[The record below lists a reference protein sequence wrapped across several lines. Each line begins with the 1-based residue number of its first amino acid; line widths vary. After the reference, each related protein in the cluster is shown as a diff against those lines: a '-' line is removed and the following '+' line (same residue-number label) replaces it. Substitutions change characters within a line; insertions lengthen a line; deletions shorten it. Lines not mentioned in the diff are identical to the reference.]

1 MDLKKGEWDD
11 LEGKVMVSAKFIGDV
26 STLEP
31 EQQEHA
37 REFPFIA
44 LYFSSDAEDFK
55 SKACVPAEHFEHGSD
70 IAEEAAPKSPT
81 IYGGLYAPLAVEDG
95 FFDGDHD
102 VLFIG
107 EVRDVANGFACLQL
121 AGQFYM
127 RRYLDNFGV
136 TKGVEKP
143 EEKVTYANFQGDLVP
158 YVTSTFLSPLQ
169 RAIDEP
175 DEFEEIRKTFID
187 FSADAS
193 PAIGKT
199 VEHLCDAISVGSGL
213 ELTDSYLM
221 LIEAIH
227 KQDFKRAAILR
238 DRIKELMTS

>member
-1 MDLKKGEWDD
+1 MDLKKGDWDN
-11 LEGKVMVSAKFIGDV
+11 LEGRVMVYAKFVADV
-26 STLEP
+26 PTLDP
-31 EQQEHA
+31 VLQEHA
-37 REFPFIA
+37 RELPFIA

-55 SKACVPAEHFEHGSD
+55 SKMGVPAEHFEHDYD
-70 IAEEAAPKSPT
+70 IAGKAAPK
-81 IYGGLYAPLAVEDG
+81 IHGGLYAPLAVEDS

-107 EVRDVANGFACLQL
+107 EIRDVDNGFACLQL

-136 TKGVEKP
+136 TKGAEKP
-143 EEKVTYANFQGDLVP
+143 EEKVTYSSLTGDLVP

-169 RAIDEP
+169 RAIDDL
-175 DEFEEIRKTFID
+175 DEFEEIRKAFID

>member
-1 MDLKKGEWDD
+1 MD
-11 LEGKVMVSAKFIGDV
+11 
-26 STLEP
+26 
-31 EQQEHA
+31 
-37 REFPFIA
+37 
-44 LYFSSDAEDFK
+44 
-55 SKACVPAEHFEHGSD
+55 
-70 IAEEAAPKSPT
+70 
-81 IYGGLYAPLAVEDG
+81 
-95 FFDGDHD
+95 
-102 VLFIG
+102 
-107 EVRDVANGFACLQL
+107 NGFACLQL

-127 RRYLDNFGV
+127 RRYLD
-136 TKGVEKP
+136 KGGTVNNVEKS
-143 EEKVTYANFQGDLVP
+143 EEKVTYSSLTGDLVP
-158 YVTSTFLSPLQ
+158 YLTSTFLSPLQ

-221 LIEAIH
+221 LIKAIH
-227 KQDFKRAAILR
+227 TQEFEEAAILR

>member
-1 MDLKKGEWDD
+1 MDLKKGDWDN
-11 LEGKVMVSAKFIGDV
+11 LEGKVMVYAKFIGDV

-31 EQQEHA
+31 DQQEHA
-37 REFPFIA
+37 REHPFIA

-55 SKACVPAEHFEHGSD
+55 SKACVPAELFEHDSD
-70 IAEEAAPKSPT
+70 IAEKAAPKIPT
-81 IYGGLYAPLAVEDG
+81 IYSGLYASLAVEDG

-107 EVRDVANGFACLQL
+107 EVRDVDNGFTCLQL

-127 RRYLDNFGV
+127 TRYLDNWGA

-143 EEKVTYANFQGDLVP
+143 EEKVTYANFHGDLVP
-158 YVTSTFLSPLQ
+158 YLTSTFLSPLQ

-175 DEFEEIRKTFID
+175 DEFEEIRKAFID

-193 PAIGKT
+193 PVIRKSI
-199 VEHLCDAISVGSGL
+199 EHLCDAISVGSGL

-221 LIEAIH
+221 QIKAIH
-227 KQDFKRAAILR
+227 EQEYEEAAILR